1 MGRTSWIA
9 GVALFGMLAAA
20 DVTAQTSDPLT
31 INVVVIDEVGVPAAT
46 KRQAQEKA
54 SRIFKGLGMTLV
66 WLPAEAP
73 PAGSLIV
80 KIVGAPLGQKGKNPT
95 VLGIAARSKEGR
107 GGIAWLYHRRI
118 AELAQALSLDV
129 SQMMGHVVAHEMG
142 HLLLPHGSHSMAG
155 LMKGEWD
162 TRQAVLA
169 SMGALTFDEDQA
181 ATIRARLLKP
191 EGTMAH
197 R

>member
-9 GVALFGMLAAA
+9 GVALLGMLTGAEAA
-20 DVTAQTSDPLT
+20 TETSDALT
-31 INVVVIDEVGVPAAT
+31 LRVMVIDEVGIAASAV
-46 KRQAQEKA
+46 RRAQDEA
-54 SRIFKGLGMTLV
+54 SRIFKGLGIALV
-66 WLPAEAP
+66 WLRAEEP
-73 PAGSLIV
+73 LAGSLIV
-80 KIVGAPLGQKGKNPT
+80 KIVGAPLGQKSMNPT

-118 AELAQALSLDV
+118 DELAQALSLDV
-129 SQMMGHVVAHEMG
+129 SQMLGHVMAHEMG
-142 HLLLPHGSHSMAG
+142 HLLLPYGSHSMAG
-155 LMKGEWD
+155 LMKGGWD

-169 SMGALTFDEDQA
+169 SMGALTFDANQA
-181 ATIRARLLKP
+181 AVVRARLLKP